1 MPPPAPLPGP
11 LTPVLPIDEPGLFA
25 RPLLPE
31 GSLGLLLSGSMVEL
45 RVAPG
50 AVPVAPGPSPDAA
63 RVATD
68 VADNHVAMSSEAIFM
83 FIMVVSRMSRYLRLV

>member
-1 MPPPAPLPGP
+1 

-25 RPLLPE
+25 RPLLVE

-50 AVPVAPGPSPDAA
+50 AVLVAPGPSPDAA

-68 VADNHVAMSSEAIFM
+68 VADNHAAMNSEVIFK
-83 FIMVVSRMSRYLRLV
+83 FIMVASRMSRYLVLV

>member
-1 MPPPAPLPGP
+1 M
-11 LTPVLPIDEPGLFA
+11 LPIDEPGLFA

-31 GSLGLLLSGSMVEL
+31 GSLDLLLSGSMVEL

-50 AVPVAPGPSPDAA
+50 AVPVVPGLSPDAA
-63 RVATD
+63 KVARD
-68 VADNHVAMSSEAIFM
+68 VADIHVAMSSEAIFM

>member
-50 AVPVAPGPSPDAA
+50 AVLVVPGPSPDAA
-63 RVATD
+63 KMATD
-68 VADNHVAMSSEAIFM
+68 VAANHAAMSSEVIFM
-83 FIMVVSRMSRYLRLV
+83 FIMVVSRMSHYLVLV